1 MARRVGNLQFGVYA
15 APSYLERACAPLH
28 PQELEGTH
36 HRVVGFLS
44 ARTGKAFAYAMR
56 AGGEVVNVQ
65 GRYVLAV
72 DDGNACLAAGL
83 AGLGVLW
90 LPDYMAK
97 AHLACGELV
106 PLFEGWCLDPM
117 PLYVAFAANRHV
129 STKLRVF
136 ISGSPS

>member
-1 MARRVGNLQFGVYA
+1 MARRVGNLQLGVYA
-15 APSYLERACAPLH
+15 APSYLERAGVPLR

-44 ARTGKAFAYAMR
+44 ARTDK
-56 AGGEVVNVQ
+56 
-65 GRYVLAV
+65 
-72 DDGNACLAAGL
+72 ACLAAC
-83 AGLGVLW
+83 LGILW

-117 PLYVAFAANRHV
+117 PLYVAFAPNRHV